1 MNNKTIINVG
11 YNKVN
16 NNEQSSLNEF
26 QNYNKNKG
34 MFRILNKR
42 QDINNSIQQNIK
54 NNDNFKLLKVSDNEK
69 NRNIKRKIQKE
80 ENKYSNKT
88 KRYNSNSCKK
98 GNIYCFLFINNC
110 PIFTLGPQYYYPII
124 IILFNNILFILLFN
138 NIYARVNIIFKISA
152 FLLLIIVNLSQIY
165 TVFINPG
172 IPKKI
177 WYINDK
183 IINLIMEDEN
193 VYKEFNINKYQ
204 ICRNCNILIDKYL
217 RIIHCDICNA
227 CCEFYDHHCPWI
239 GKCIGKNN
247 YLSFKIF
254 VYSNILYIL
263 LHLIILFIYI
273 IKIYSQ

>member
-26 QNYNKNKG
+26 HNYNKNKG

-80 ENKYSNKT
+80 DNKYSNKT
-88 KRYNSNSCKK
+88 KRYSSNSCKK

-217 RIIHCDICNA
+217 RIIHCDICNV

>member
-26 QNYNKNKG
+26 HNYNKNKG

-80 ENKYSNKT
+80 DNKYSNQT
-88 KRYNSNSCKK
+88 KIYNANSCKK

-217 RIIHCDICNA
+217 RIIHCDICNV

-263 LHLIILFIYI
+263 LQLIILFIYI
-273 IKIYSQ
+273 KL